1 MPYFSLRI
9 LIIIIVSIV
18 AIITQKDLETLE
30 QRKKQ
35 RKKKR
40 DFFSGFQLSVTS
52 LSARIVHLLFC
63 WSI

>member
-18 AIITQKDLETLE
+18 AIITQKDLETME
-30 QRKKQ
+30 Q

-40 DFFSGFQLSVTS
+40 DFFLASSSV
-52 LSARIVHLLFC
+52 
-63 WSI
+63 